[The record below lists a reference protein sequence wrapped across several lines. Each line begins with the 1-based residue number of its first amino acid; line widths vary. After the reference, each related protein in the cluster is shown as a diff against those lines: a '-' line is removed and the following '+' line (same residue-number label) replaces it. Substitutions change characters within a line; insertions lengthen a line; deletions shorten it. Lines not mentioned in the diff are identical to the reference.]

1 MIITPPDIVIIIILS
16 FFTINGFRHGF
27 IVEISRIISLVGG
40 FIMAAKFHKELIP
53 FIQPYIENESMQ
65 VTAAYLGIFILAVV
79 IITIIAKI
87 LQKFFE
93 LILLGW
99 LNRLLGVLLGML
111 KGFLIVSLLIF
122 IIQSIPF
129 KLEEGDTLRKKL
141 EKESVMFQICDH
153 VKELVI
159 LTVPL
164 DHQLNNFQEKIK
176 KYSDE
181 KNVQEILQPSAK

>member
-1 MIITPPDIVIIIILS
+1 MIVTPPDIVIIIILA

-40 FIMAAKFHKELIP
+40 FILAAKFHKELIP
-53 FIQPYIENESMQ
+53 FIQPYIDNESMQ

-129 KLEEGDTLRKKL
+129 KLEEGDTIRQKL

-164 DHQLNNFQEKIK
+164 DHQLNDFQEKIK
-176 KYSDE
+176 EYSDE

>member
-1 MIITPPDIVIIIILS
+1 MIVTPPDIVIIIILA

-40 FIMAAKFHKELIP
+40 FILAAKFHKELIP

-65 VTAAYLGIFILAVV
+65 VTAAYLGIFTLAVV

-129 KLEEGDTLRKKL
+129 KLEEGDTIRQKL

-164 DHQLNNFQEKIK
+164 DHQLNNFQGKIK